1 MVTPYSSL
9 HTFALN
15 CLAVRETTSFFTPHR
30 RRSFSTVLVALMLL
44 LGGIEQNPGP
54 AAGYSGDIQFSSINI
69 RSAVHRSALV
79 HATIAD
85 HKSQK
90 INLLALQETK
100 IFADDTAAIKLDV
113 EPAGY
118 DILHVHRPM
127 PAGSRGR
134 AVRGGGLAIVY
145 RHGLDVRNHRLQP
158 ATIFRPCSKIS

>member
-1 MVTPYSSL
+1 MPFPGIGRCGRSSPRVSEQLTDLSIKDGLCTFGYCNRTYLRSYSLDGATCTATSATASCQMVTPYSSL

-44 LGGIEQNPGP
+44 LGGIEQNPGS

-85 HKSQK
+85 HK
-90 INLLALQETK
+90 
-100 IFADDTAAIKLDV
+100 
-113 EPAGY
+113 
-118 DILHVHRPM
+118 
-127 PAGSRGR
+127 
-134 AVRGGGLAIVY
+134 
-145 RHGLDVRNHRLQP
+145 
-158 ATIFRPCSKIS
+158 